1 MIPATLAS
9 TIVAFIRS
17 PINQNIKSD
26 MRENRDW
33 LNGLKIFLAQNPPR
47 NLPLVV
53 LEYNRIYPNDKPVSR
68 QTVYRWYKKGKW
80 EERAE
85 IFDSLVEKDRE
96 HYRNRVDASAT
107 TDILFD
113 PENKAN
119 LPELVLSNNDS
130 SGVASVLPISRHQL
144 MVEMVTDV
152 GTDMI
157 KDALIEYRAHLI
169 PAIKNMQVPEQPTIR
184 EGATLVKMGL
194 DLVNMARSFYDL
206 RLEAEGIQ
214 ALAEEL
220 NLAQ

>member
-119 LPELVLSNNDS
+119 LPELVLSNDS
-130 SGVASVLPISRHQL
+130 SEVASVLPISRHQL

-157 KDALIEYRAHLI
+157 KDALVEYRNHLI

-184 EGATLVKMGL
+184 NGA
-194 DLVNMARSFYDL
+194 
-206 RLEAEGIQ
+206 
-214 ALAEEL
+214 
-220 NLAQ
+220 